1 MNEEKE
7 RYETHK
13 ASKRVEEESFVASSI
28 RLYKSMYDNTSFRFY
43 MYSVVEVR
51 EVIGSSALSLLRIAA
66 MNRALDIWNDEE
78 LWNILPVRS
87 GDEDDAVRI
96 SVR

>member
-1 MNEEKE
+1 MRHIKPAKE
-7 RYETHK
+7 Y
-13 ASKRVEEESFVASSI
+13 KRNLFLLLLQSV
-28 RLYKSMYDNTSFRFY
+28 YKSMYENTSFRFY